1 MLDGQRRLRAPA
13 VLRRWRWRWRW
24 RSPGAP
30 PGGPVEG
37 LGLTDADVPPV
48 VWIGRSKRRAWTAAV
63 AVGPRSRG
71 GVVGTRSFLFYI

>member
-1 MLDGQRRLRAPA
+1 MTSGGCEPPLSCRLR
-13 VLRRWRWRWRW
+13 RW

-37 LGLTDADVPPV
+37 LGLTDADVPPA
-48 VWIGRSKRRAWTAAV
+48 VWIGRSKRRASAAAA

-71 GVVGTRSFLFYI
+71 GVVGTGLA

>member
-1 MLDGQRRLRAPA
+1 MLDDQRRLRAPA
-13 VLRRWRWRWRW
+13 VLRRW

-37 LGLTDADVPPV
+37 LGLTDADVPPA
-48 VWIGRSKRRAWTAAV
+48 VWIGRSKRRASAAAV